1 MDSKLALQILACDDD
16 NTQNLEDLR
25 ELKKRQD
32 RGREWQRKK
41 EFILWKIQQNILRRN
56 ALANK
61 RKHLEEVSNDRG
73 SNDSGSNDSGSND
86 SVSNDMESNDSG
98 SNGMGSNGMGSND
111 RVSNDMGSNDM
122 GGTVP
127 TILEEFFRIGP
138 PPGLRHKDCPNL
150 PVINSWVKFIE
161 PKNTMRWVD
170 DDAFMQLNES
180 DSDVGVIMRWRT
192 EPQKIQPVAT
202 CNRWRTGPQKIQ
214 PVATCNR
221 WRIKE

>member
-1 MDSKLALQILACDDD
+1 MDSKLALQIVACDDD

-32 RGREWQRKK
+32 RGRAWQREK
-41 EFILWKIQQNILRRN
+41 EIILWKIQQNILRRN

-61 RKHLEEVSNDRG
+61 RKHLEEVSNDSVSDDIGSNDSGSNDIGSNDRESNDSG

-86 SVSNDMESNDSG
+86 S
-98 SNGMGSNGMGSND
+98 
-111 RVSNDMGSNDM
+111 GSNDM
-122 GGTVP
+122 DGTVP

-150 PVINSWVKFIE
+150 PVINSWVKVIE

-180 DSDVGVIMRWRT
+180 DSDVGVIMGWRT
-192 EPQKIQPVAT
+192 GPQKIQPVAT